1 MSYVSLGDLR
11 QYLNQINKL
20 TPGDA
25 PANDSLLD
33 AILARAQSIVDGALG
48 FTYNGYAP
56 AASKPIMSYGGNY
69 LELPPYKLGSI
80 TSVKIGD
87 TAITDYTVTNLGN
100 LYRSS
105 RWYDYLWT
113 DPWGYVAV
121 TAQWGYGDPPES
133 INEVILEVAV
143 STWRGRDKGMYTE
156 TIGADGAGALRFTG
170 GLTTLQRTIIE
181 NVKKQIP
188 GSYGI

>member
-1 MSYVSLGDLR
+1 VPYPSLGDVR

-25 PANDSLLD
+25 SANDSLLD

-48 FTYNGYAP
+48 FTYNGYTT
-56 AASKPIMSYGGNY
+56 AASKSIMSYGGNY

-113 DPWGYVAV
+113 DPWGYVDV

-133 INEVILEVAV
+133 INEVILEVPSQRGEGEIAAC
-143 STWRGRDKGMYTE
+143 SRKLSGQTGRGRLS
-156 TIGADGAGALRFTG
+156 LRAA
-170 GLTTLQRTIIE
+170 
-181 NVKKQIP
+181 
-188 GSYGI
+188 

>member
-25 PANDSLLD
+25 SANDSLLD

-56 AASKPIMSYGGNY
+56 AASQSIMSYGGNY
-69 LELPPYKLGSI
+69 LELSPYKLGSI
-80 TSVKIGD
+80 TSVTIGD

-100 LYRSS
+100 LYRSG

-113 DPWGYVAV
+113 DPWGYVGV

-133 INEVILEVAV
+133 INQLILELAV
-143 STWRGRDKGMYTE
+143 NVWRSRDKGLFTE
-156 TIGADGAGALRFTG
+156 VIGSEGAGSLRYIG
-170 GLTTLQRTIIE
+170 GLNATQRMIIE